1 MMSIITTYHKFE
13 NPTNL
18 SKSQLWLIATS
29 AMLTQLN
36 KEFHDTLLPHH
47 IYGTEGLLKE
57 SKQCLLRDWETKDLA
72 DLSDTIKYLHTKQT
86 FAPVQSS
93 WEFLSE
99 SEFDKTQ
106 YFGND
111 MLELRNLTDMARNYQ
126 YDLNNSDSAWHYGR
140 CSWVIRHAFYNGFI
154 TEEESWNLLKENGN
168 LIKKS
173 FDSWESFGLSYL
185 VGAQYWKRANY
196 NEVTMRETKN
206 NITYLLTNKNS
217 PWLNIDWNDYE

>member
-1 MMSIITTYHKFE
+1 MNTITTYHKFE

-86 FAPVQSS
+86 FAPAQNS

-111 MLELRNLTDMARNYQ
+111 MLELRNLTDMAQNYQ

-140 CSWVIRHAFYNGFI
+140 CAWVIRHAFYNEFI
-154 TEEESWNLLKENGN
+154 TEEETWNLLKENGN

-185 VGAQYWKRANY
+185 VGAQFWKRANY

-217 PWLNIDWNDYE
+217 PWLNVEWNDYE

>member
-1 MMSIITTYHKFE
+1 MSTITTYYKFE

-47 IYGTEGLLKE
+47 IYGTEALLE
-57 SKQCLLRDWETKDLA
+57 DSKQCLLRDWDTKNIA
-72 DLSDTIKYLHTKQT
+72 DLSDTIKYLHTKKT
-86 FAPVQSS
+86 FEPVQNS

-99 SEFDKTQ
+99 SEFDKTK
-106 YFGND
+106 YFGNN
-111 MLELRNLTDMARNYQ
+111 MMELRNLTDMTRNYQ
-126 YDLNNSDSAWHYGR
+126 YDLNNSDFAWHYGR
-140 CSWVIRHAFYNGFI
+140 CAWVIRHAFYNGFI
-154 TEEESWNLLKENGN
+154 TEEETWNLLKENGN

-185 VGAQYWKRANY
+185 VGAQFWKRDNY

-206 NITYLLTNKNS
+206 NITFLLSNKNS
-217 PWLNIDWNDYE
+217 PWLNVSWNDYE